1 MKWILRPLPRARMS
15 EDPSRSESPKT
26 QQHDRETSGTMKR
39 ETEKLEAVSS
49 KRWLVLG
56 SVLTSRVIYTINWFN
71 IAPLLGAT
79 GLIALG
85 LSIDLPS
92 QGLLTSSFLLGAGIF
107 QIPAGIVSARWGP
120 KNTSQL
126 GMLILSFSGI
136 GEGLS
141 PNFPVLL
148 VSRFLLGLGAALF
161 FAPAIGI
168 LTPLFRQEEEGLVLG
183 LYNSCFNIG
192 GAIGLFGWVLVTD
205 FLGWRGGL
213 VLGGVIGVISVL
225 IGQVVIPRDRVIPRT
240 QRRSMRP
247 VFRNRN
253 IWLIAFGVLGF
264 WGAIFSSSTFLEAYT
279 KDVYG
284 ITPYISGLMA
294 STIMFASIFGG
305 PFGGYLSDRLR
316 RRKIFILVPGMLGS
330 LGIILFG
337 VSQPLELWFLIPLVG
352 FLDAIVFS
360 TMYASPSQLC
370 PDTRQL
376 SNPDSLHVSRKH
388 LRTKLHPRLVFHG
401 RLGLGVN
408 ALDSRNKG
416 AVQSKLER
424 IKLACTTRLAA
435 QRRDPVSCLPSRRSV
450 PWPGV

>member
-1 MKWILRPLPRARMS
+1 MKRQ
-15 EDPSRSESPKT
+15 T
-26 QQHDRETSGTMKR
+26 ETS
-39 ETEKLEAVSS
+39 EAASS

-56 SVLTSRVIYTINWFN
+56 SVLTSRVIYTLNWFN

-126 GMLILSFSGI
+126 GMLVLSLSGV

-192 GAIGLFGWVLVTD
+192 GVIGLFGWVLVTD

-213 VLGGVIGVISVL
+213 VLGGVLGLVSVG
-225 IGQVVIPRDRVIPRT
+225 IGQIVIPRDGTMRKE
-240 QRRSMRP
+240 RRSM
-247 VFRNRN
+247 
-253 IWLIAFGVLGF
+253 
-264 WGAIFSSSTFLEAYT
+264 
-279 KDVYG
+279 
-284 ITPYISGLMA
+284 
-294 STIMFASIFGG
+294 
-305 PFGGYLSDRLR
+305 
-316 RRKIFILVPGMLGS
+316 
-330 LGIILFG
+330 
-337 VSQPLELWFLIPLVG
+337 
-352 FLDAIVFS
+352 
-360 TMYASPSQLC
+360 
-370 PDTRQL
+370 
-376 SNPDSLHVSRKH
+376 
-388 LRTKLHPRLVFHG
+388 
-401 RLGLGVN
+401 
-408 ALDSRNKG
+408 
-416 AVQSKLER
+416 
-424 IKLACTTRLAA
+424 
-435 QRRDPVSCLPSRRSV
+435 
-450 PWPGV
+450 

>member
-1 MKWILRPLPRARMS
+1 MS
-15 EDPSRSESPKT
+15 EDPLHRNHPKT
-26 QQHDRETSGTMKR
+26 QPHDRETSGTMKQ
-39 ETEKLEAVSS
+39 ETEKLEGVSS
-49 KRWLVLG
+49 QRWLVLG

-126 GMLILSFSGI
+126 GMLTLSLSGI

-161 FAPAIGI
+161 FAPAIG
-168 LTPLFRQEEEGLVLG
+168 
-183 LYNSCFNIG
+183 
-192 GAIGLFGWVLVTD
+192 LFGWVLVTD
-205 FLGWRGGL
+205 LLGWRGGL
-213 VLGGVIGVISVL
+213 VLGGIIGVISVL
-225 IGQVVIPRDRVIPRT
+225 IGQVVIPHDKVIPRT

-264 WGAIFSSSTFLEAYT
+264 WGAIFSSSSFLEAYT
-279 KDVYG
+279 KDVFG
-284 ITPYISGLMA
+284 ISPYISGLMA

-305 PFGGYLSDRLR
+305 PFGGYMSDRLR

-337 VSQPLELWFLIPLVG
+337 VFQPLELWLLIPLVG

-360 TMYASPSQLC
+360 TMYASASQY
-370 PDTRQL
+370 PDVGHEYAPLGISIINSVQILGSFPIPIIFTFL
-376 SNPDSLHVSRKH
+376 VNSYGKNYTPGWFFMGGLALAMMLLIIGIKEPFKANSDTSR
-388 LRTKLHPRLVFHG
+388 
-401 RLGLGVN
+401 
-408 ALDSRNKG
+408 
-416 AVQSKLER
+416 
-424 IKLACTTRLAA
+424 
-435 QRRDPVSCLPSRRSV
+435 
-450 PWPGV
+450 

>member
-1 MKWILRPLPRARMS
+1 MKQ
-15 EDPSRSESPKT
+15 KT
-26 QQHDRETSGTMKR
+26 ETLDAASG
-39 ETEKLEAVSS
+39 

-92 QGLLTSSFLLGAGIF
+92 QGILTSSFLLGAGIF

-126 GMLILSFSGI
+126 GMLILSLSGI

-141 PNFPVLL
+141 PNFPTLL

-168 LTPLFRQEEEGLVLG
+168 LTPLFKPEEEGFVLG

-225 IGQVVIPRDRVIPRT
+225 IGQVVIPRDKVIPRT
-240 QRRSMRP
+240 QRRSMGP

-253 IWLIAFGVLGF
+253 IWLIAFAVVVLSR
-264 WGAIFSSSTFLEAYT
+264 AHCSSSAFLEAYT

-294 STIMFASIFGG
+294 STIMFASIFGRL
-305 PFGGYLSDRLR
+305 FGGYLSDRLR
-316 RRKIFILVPGMLGS
+316 RRKIFILAPGMLGS

-337 VSQPLELWFLIPLVG
+337 VSQPLGLWFLIPIVG
-352 FLDAIVFS
+352 FVDSIVFS
-360 TMYASPSQLC
+360 TMYASASQY
-370 PDTRQL
+370 PDVGHEYAPIGISIINSVQILGSFPIPILFTFLVNTYGQNYTPGWFFMGGLALALMLLILGIREPFKAN
-376 SNPDSLHVSRKH
+376 SNASS
-388 LRTKLHPRLVFHG
+388 
-401 RLGLGVN
+401 
-408 ALDSRNKG
+408 
-416 AVQSKLER
+416 
-424 IKLACTTRLAA
+424 
-435 QRRDPVSCLPSRRSV
+435 
-450 PWPGV
+450 

>member
-1 MKWILRPLPRARMS
+1 LKQ
-15 EDPSRSESPKT
+15 EV
-26 QQHDRETSGTMKR
+26 ETLQTASG
-39 ETEKLEAVSS
+39 

-71 IAPLLGAT
+71 IAPLLGVT
-79 GLIALG
+79 GLLAVG
-85 LSIDLPS
+85 LNIDLPS

-126 GMLILSFSGI
+126 GMLTLSLSGI
-136 GEGLS
+136 GEGIA

-148 VSRFLLGLGAALF
+148 ASRFLLGLGAALF

-168 LTPLFRQEEEGLVLG
+168 LTPLFRPEEEGLVLG

-192 GAIGLFGWVLVTD
+192 GAIGLFGWVFVAD
-205 FLGWRGGL
+205 FLGWRVGL
-213 VLGGVIGVISVL
+213 VLGGLIGLVSVL
-225 IGQVVIPRDRVIPRT
+225 IGQVVIPRDRVIPRA

-279 KDVYG
+279 NDVYHLSA
-284 ITPYISGLMA
+284 YVSGLMA
-294 STIMFASIFGG
+294 SLIMFASIFGG
-305 PFGGYLSDRLR
+305 PSGGYLSDRLR

-330 LGIILFG
+330 VGIILFG
-337 VSQPLELWFLIPLVG
+337 ISQPLELWFLIPLVG

-360 TMYASPSQLC
+360 TMYASASQY
-370 PDTRQL
+370 PDVGHEYAPLGISIINSVQILGAFPIPIIFTFL
-376 SNPDSLHVSRKH
+376 VKSYGYTPGWFFMGGFALAMMFLVLGIKEPFKAGSDSS
-388 LRTKLHPRLVFHG
+388 
-401 RLGLGVN
+401 
-408 ALDSRNKG
+408 S
-416 AVQSKLER
+416 
-424 IKLACTTRLAA
+424 
-435 QRRDPVSCLPSRRSV
+435 
-450 PWPGV
+450 

>member
-1 MKWILRPLPRARMS
+1 MS
-15 EDPSRSESPKT
+15 EDPSRSEPPKT
-26 QQHDRETSGTMKR
+26 QQHDRETSRTMKQ

-126 GMLILSFSGI
+126 GMLILSLSGI

-141 PNFPVLL
+141 SNFPILL

-168 LTPLFRQEEEGLVLG
+168 LTPLFRAEEEGLVLG

-192 GAIGLFGWVLVTD
+192 GAIGLFGWVIVTD

-213 VLGGVIGVISVL
+213 VLGGLIGVVSVL
-225 IGQVVIPRDRVIPRT
+225 IGQFVIPRDKVIPRT

-316 RRKIFILVPGMLGS
+316 RRKIFMLVPGMLGS

-337 VSQPLELWFLIPLVG
+337 VSQPIELWFLIPLVG
-352 FLDAIVFS
+352 FMDAIVFS
-360 TMYASPSQLC
+360 TMYASASQY
-370 PDTRQL
+370 PDVGHEYA
-376 SNPDSLHVSRKH
+376 P
-388 LRTKLHPRLVFHG
+388 
-401 RLGLGVN
+401 LGISIINSVQILGSFPIPLLFTFFASAYN
-408 ALDSRNKG
+408 NFSAG
-416 AVQSKLER
+416 WFFMGGFAVAMMLMIFLLQEPFKAGS
-424 IKLACTTRLAA
+424 A
-435 QRRDPVSCLPSRRSV
+435 
-450 PWPGV
+450 